1 LSSAQPRV
9 IAESGFDR
17 FELDSILTRG
27 LEAAGFREPRPI
39 QVETIPACLEGQDV
53 MGLAQTGTGKTAA
66 FALPILQRLIE
77 EPGAGPL
84 VLVLAP
90 TRELAI
96 QIDAE
101 IRLLAKF
108 TKIETVT
115 IFGGV
120 TASSQIRTLKRRPQI
135 VVGCPGRV
143 LDLLQQRRLDLSQV
157 ETLVL
162 DEADHMFDMGFLP
175 DIKKILAAL
184 PKDRQNLLFSATMPK
199 AIRELAGRILNKPH
213 IVELA
218 IEAPAERIEHVLY
231 PIPEGRKRDLLDRL
245 LSEDDCKTAIVFTRT
260 KHRAKRLAIQ
270 LSKQGLRS
278 VALQGN
284 MSQGQRDR
292 AMGGFRDGRF
302 DILVATDIAARGLD
316 VAGVDYVINFDP
328 PSTPETYTHRIG
340 RTGRSEESG
349 KACTLVTREDSG
361 WVRDTERVLGSPIP
375 RRQFPGF
382 EKEDLKAVGGG
393 SSRRSTS
400 NRQRPSGNTKNS
412 AGTGRSAKRRRPNRN
427 ASGAANRS
435 GGSAGGPASNRSSE
449 RTRSGEGGGARRRR

>member
-1 LSSAQPRV
+1 
-9 IAESGFDR
+9 
-17 FELDSILTRG
+17 
-27 LEAAGFREPRPI
+27 
-39 QVETIPACLEGQDV
+39 
-53 MGLAQTGTGKTAA
+53 
-66 FALPILQRLIE
+66 
-77 EPGAGPL
+77 
-84 VLVLAP
+84 
-90 TRELAI
+90 
-96 QIDAE
+96 
-101 IRLLAKF
+101 
-108 TKIETVT
+108 
-115 IFGGV
+115 
-120 TASSQIRTLKRRPQI
+120 
-135 VVGCPGRV
+135 
-143 LDLLQQRRLDLSQV
+143 
-157 ETLVL
+157 
-162 DEADHMFDMGFLP
+162 MFDMGFLP
-175 DIKKILAAL
+175 DIKRILAAL

-231 PIPEGRKRDLLDRL
+231 PVPEGRKRDLLDRL
-245 LSEDDCKTAIVFTRT
+245 LAEDDCKTAIVFTRT

-292 AMGGFRDGRF
+292 AMSGFRDGRF

-382 EKEDLKAVGGG
+382 EKEDLKAAGGG
-393 SSRRSTS
+393 GRSGRSTS
-400 NRQRPSGNTKNS
+400 NGQRPSRNSKNS

-435 GGSAGGPASNRSSE
+435 GGSAGGPASNNSSD